1 MILHSQA
8 SSVFT
13 ISSTVTDNHTYK
25 YHRRQLQLPVYGG
38 GASFHV
44 RVSKILLPTAAVTAG
59 SSGGSL
65 TRRKYRNRVNDFRS
79 SASASNLS
87 SSTQPPD
94 IPTPGSGPDKN
105 EEAQRPGPD
114 LKMLLKRF
122 WKVAAPYW
130 SSDDKVQA
138 RWQLAAVF
146 ALSLGTT
153 GISVGFNFLGR
164 DFYNALANKDQ
175 EQFTKQLLYYLGA
188 FAGGIPVSTL
198 VSSPHFRLGFC
209 IERLCKGHAFP

>member
-1 MILHSQA
+1 MILRSQA

-65 TRRKYRNRVNDFRS
+65 TRRKYRNRFNDFRS
-79 SASASNLS
+79 SASASDLS

-94 IPTPGSGPDKN
+94 IPTPGSGPDKV
-105 EEAQRPGPD
+105 
-114 LKMLLKRF
+114 RF
-122 WKVAAPYW
+122 VL
-130 SSDDKVQA
+130 V
-138 RWQLAAVF
+138 L
-146 ALSLGTT
+146 
-153 GISVGFNFLGR
+153 FNFFLIIACG
-164 DFYNALANKDQ
+164 K
-175 EQFTKQLLYYLGA
+175 
-188 FAGGIPVSTL
+188 
-198 VSSPHFRLGFC
+198 
-209 IERLCKGHAFP
+209 